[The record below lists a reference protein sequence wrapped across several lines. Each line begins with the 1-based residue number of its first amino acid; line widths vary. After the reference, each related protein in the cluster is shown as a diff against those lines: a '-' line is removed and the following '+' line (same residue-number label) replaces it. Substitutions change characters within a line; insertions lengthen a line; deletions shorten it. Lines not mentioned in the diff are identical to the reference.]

1 MELGTV
7 MFPWWFN
14 THRMLRLLSLLI
26 FIHLCCLVRCLIW
39 SLVNMYARLTS
50 APHPSFFYDLHTIF
64 SIFHAY
70 HMQIHPSLVPPSSL
84 DLALL
89 SLSLSLRNTMRLKS
103 RVLSLQL
110 CATRHT
116 TVSFTNGPL
125 PKGNFEY
132 GSKLWEVSGCVEC
145 IKSGQK
151 QGDMLL
157 IVPEGAYARGQDLC
171 PRGDI
176 KRLGCTQHQHR
187 RHSLTPVRRR
197 EPGRAPLL
205 SIC

>member
-1 MELGTV
+1 MLFGALSELELGKHVCPHDIHT
-7 MFPWWFN
+7 PP
-14 THRMLRLLSLLI
+14 LI
-26 FIHLCCLVRCLIW
+26 FLCPP
-39 SLVNMYARLTS
+39 YPF
-50 APHPSFFYDLHTIF
+50 PHIPCIPHANTPIPRATIF
-64 SIFHAY
+64 TGPCITT
-70 HMQIHPSLVPPSSL
+70 
-84 DLALL
+84 
-89 SLSLSLRNTMRLKS
+89 SLSLRNTMWLKS
-103 RVLSLQL
+103 RVLFLLL
-110 CATRHT
+110 CATCHT

-132 GSKLWEVSGCVEC
+132 GSKPWEVSGCVEC

-176 KRLGCTQHQHR
+176 KLGCTQRQR
-187 RHSLTPVRRR
+187 RHHSLTPGKRR
-197 EPGRAPLL
+197 EQGGAPLR

>member
-1 MELGTV
+1 MLFGALSNLELGKHV
-7 MFPWWFN
+7 CPLDD
-14 THRMLRLLSLLI
+14 RAPSLI
-26 FIHLCCLVRCLIW
+26 FLWPPYPFLHIPCI
-39 SLVNMYARLTS
+39 
-50 APHPSFFYDLHTIF
+50 PHANTPIPRATIF
-64 SIFHAY
+64 TGPCIT
-70 HMQIHPSLVPPSSL
+70 I
-84 DLALL
+84 